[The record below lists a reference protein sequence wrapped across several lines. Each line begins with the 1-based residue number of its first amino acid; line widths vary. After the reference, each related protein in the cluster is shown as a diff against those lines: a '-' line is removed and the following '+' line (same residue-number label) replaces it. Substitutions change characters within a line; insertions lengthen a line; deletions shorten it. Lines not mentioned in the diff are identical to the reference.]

1 VKVGLDLLA
10 IGARAAGIGRHG
22 VELPGALLAVEPGVE
37 LTVIVSREA
46 PEELTSAAWADDVRW
61 LRVPVAATGRVRALA
76 QYAAVPALGRA
87 RRLDLLHTPTNVG
100 PPRVPGLPA
109 VVTVHDFIW
118 RYAGREWG
126 PPEAIAAMERVA
138 VRAARWAT
146 RVQADSRATRDDVI
160 RFACVDPAR
169 VDVVPLGVRFDA
181 GAPASS
187 EAALRA
193 RFELGAG
200 PVLLAVAQ
208 KRPYKNL
215 TAVVRALA
223 ALGDDARLV
232 IPGARTPYET
242 ELRALAAEL
251 GVAER
256 VRFIDWVEEPDLE
269 GLYRLAAA
277 VLVLSRF
284 EGFGLPV
291 LEAMGRGAPVV
302 CADAMSLPEV
312 AGDAA
317 LLVDPA
323 DQPAIDAAVARVVGD
338 PDLRAD
344 LARRGRLRAS
354 EFTWERTARE
364 TLASY
369 RRALAR

>member
-1 VKVGLDLLA
+1 MRVGLDLLA
-10 IGARAAGIGRHG
+10 VGARAAGIGRHAA
-22 VELPGALLAVEPGVE
+22 ELPGALLEVAPEIE

-46 PEELTSAAWADDVRW
+46 PPSLTGASWADAVRW
-61 LRVPVAATGRVRALA
+61 LRLPVGTAGRVRALA
-76 QYAAVPALGRA
+76 HYAGVPALGLA
-87 RRLDLLHTPTNVG
+87 RRLDLVHTPTNVG
-100 PPRVPGLPA
+100 PPGVPGLPT

-118 RYAGREWG
+118 RRAGRDWG
-126 PPEAIAAMERVA
+126 PPEAIEAMQRIA
-138 VRAARWAT
+138 IRAARWAT
-146 RVQADSRATRDDVI
+146 RVQTDSLATRADVV
-160 RFACVDPAR
+160 RLAGVAPQN

-181 GAPASS
+181 AAPATP
-187 EAALRA
+187 EPELRR

-215 TAVVRALA
+215 TAAVRAVA

-232 IPGARTPYET
+232 LPGAPTPHQAQ
-242 ELRALAAEL
+242 LRSLATEL
-251 GVAER
+251 GVAGR
-256 VRFIDWVEEPDLE
+256 MRFLDWIGEADLE
-269 GLYRLAAA
+269 GLYRLAAV

-317 LLVDPA
+317 LLVDPL
-323 DQPAIDAAVARVVGD
+323 DQPAIDAAVVRLVAD
-338 PDLRAD
+338 RALAVE
-344 LARRGRLRAS
+344 LARRGRIRAA
-354 EFTWERTARE
+354 EYTWARTASA